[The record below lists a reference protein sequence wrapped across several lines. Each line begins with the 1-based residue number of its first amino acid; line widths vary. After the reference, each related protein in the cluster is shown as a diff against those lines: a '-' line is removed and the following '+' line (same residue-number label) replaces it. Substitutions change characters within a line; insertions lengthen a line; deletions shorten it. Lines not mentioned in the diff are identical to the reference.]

1 MKEKITPVQYE
12 LWVILH
18 LISRL
23 IARYEEDLLVES
35 GITSQQF
42 SVLFSIALHEKESR
56 TPVTI
61 SDLKHYHFRS
71 VMSLSSIIDRM
82 EANGFIE
89 KKIRSLPDR
98 RSIRLIITPKGRHI
112 LKHTSSLRI
121 KLIKNIVSMFSD
133 EQAKDLISVNRTIR
147 DRLIEF
153 IGVEGKQYID
163 FNNYNKVANFLN
175 TLSTESKP
183 SL

>member
-1 MKEKITPVQYE
+1 MEEKITPVQYE
-12 LWVILH
+12 LWVTLH

-42 SVLFSIALHEKESR
+42 SVLFSIALHENDFK

-82 EANGFIE
+82 ETNGFIE
-89 KKIRSLPDR
+89 KKIRALPDR
-98 RSIRLIITPKGRHI
+98 RSIRLIITPKGKRI

-121 KLIKNIVSMFSD
+121 KLIKNIVTIFSD
-133 EQAKDLISVNRTIR
+133 QQAQNLVNANKTIR

-153 IGVEGKQYID
+153 IGFEGKQYID
-163 FNNYNKVANFLN
+163 FNNYNKVVNFLN
-175 TLSTESKP
+175 TLSTDSK
-183 SL
+183 LIL